1 MDIFSEILKNTG
13 AYYTFAVRWV
23 LALLGVFILFKCIK
37 SLLQVKNPSE
47 IWAYLSCSDGR
58 AHPLKHWE
66 NLIGRAKSADVVVD
80 MINIS
85 RNHGTLV
92 RNTKGVWVY
101 NDLGSKNGSFI
112 NGEPVIE
119 PTVVDVGDTLSLGG
133 ADFVLMPL
141 SLEER
146 RENIKSRIRKSR
158 PVSPWTLLIAVTIF
172 QVLTV
177 IQLIIARDNGIS
189 MQIPVSF
196 ALLTVLMWA
205 YVIFLKSV
213 KRRGFEMEMIAF
225 FLSTLS
231 LAVTASRNQE
241 ATFKQFAAV
250 AIGVALFF
258 ALCLYLRDLE
268 RTKKVRMLL
277 VGISVILLL
286 INLVFGTN
294 QNGATNWV
302 HIAGISV
309 QLSELVKIA
318 FIYAGAA
325 TLDELYEKRNLTMFM
340 IFSAFCLGCLALMN
354 DFGTAAI
361 FFVTFLVI
369 SFLRNGDLSR
379 LILIAGA
386 AFLAALM
393 MLRFKSHI
401 GARFEIWGHV
411 WEEPYTAGWQQT
423 QALMSVAN
431 GGLLGNGAGE
441 GYLRQI
447 KASETD
453 LVFGF
458 VSEEFGIMIAVLAVL
473 SIVTLSIF
481 AVRSIVAGRSAFYTI
496 AACSATSMFL
506 FQVIL
511 NVFGSLDIIPFT
523 GVTFPFLS
531 SGGTSMVASWGM
543 LAFLKAADTR
553 QNASF
558 AIKIGDGDGIT
569 GDIS

>member
-1 MDIFSEILKNTG
+1 
-13 AYYTFAVRWV
+13 
-23 LALLGVFILFKCIK
+23 
-37 SLLQVKNPSE
+37 
-47 IWAYLSCSDGR
+47 
-58 AHPLKHWE
+58 
-66 NLIGRAKSADVVVD
+66 
-80 MINIS
+80 
-85 RNHGTLV
+85 
-92 RNTKGVWVY
+92 
-101 NDLGSKNGSFI
+101 
-112 NGEPVIE
+112 
-119 PTVVDVGDTLSLGG
+119 
-133 ADFVLMPL
+133 MPL

-196 ALLTVLMWA
+196 ALLIVLMWA

-318 FIYAGAA
+318 FIYTELLMPTIVLGAVSFA
-325 TLDELYEKRNLTMFM
+325 YVLRLTRTEVGENL
-340 IFSAFCLGCLALMN
+340 SADHVRTTRAKG
-354 DFGTAAI
+354 
-361 FFVTFLVI
+361 
-369 SFLRNGDLSR
+369 LS
-379 LILIAGA
+379 
-386 AFLAALM
+386 
-393 MLRFKSHI
+393 
-401 GARFEIWGHV
+401 GARIM
-411 WEEPYTAGWQQT
+411 
-423 QALMSVAN
+423 LC
-431 GGLLGNGAGE
+431 
-441 GYLRQI
+441 R
-447 KASETD
+447 
-453 LVFGF
+453 
-458 VSEEFGIMIAVLAVL
+458 SEELV
-473 SIVTLSIF
+473 
-481 AVRSIVAGRSAFYTI
+481 
-496 AACSATSMFL
+496 
-506 FQVIL
+506 
-511 NVFGSLDIIPFT
+511 
-523 GVTFPFLS
+523 
-531 SGGTSMVASWGM
+531 
-543 LAFLKAADTR
+543 
-553 QNASF
+553 
-558 AIKIGDGDGIT
+558 
-569 GDIS
+569 